1 MKNPTL
7 FLLVVVICS
16 LPLRAQEE
24 SKPEPSHRI
33 GIQANP
39 FFNDHF
45 FNELGGGSF
54 VRTLLVFSVRYG
66 QHLPVNNKVIVGG
79 EFTWYQTSSRDN
91 RGYLN
96 LNAGPWARYMLY
108 SFGGMHFFG
117 ETSAYATYYDN
128 TVSMFGE
135 METIDGFD
143 WGYYVA
149 PGINFKSTESRW
161 SLDLLWK
168 FSTEPLIDN
177 RRNVFSFKINYH
189 F

>member
-7 FLLVVVICS
+7 FLFVVVICS
-16 LPLRAQEE
+16 LPLKAQEE
-24 SKPEPSHRI
+24 SKPEPSHQI
-33 GIQANP
+33 GLQANP
-39 FFNDHF
+39 FFNELF
-45 FNELGGGSF
+45 FDELASGSF
-54 VRTLLVFSVRYG
+54 SRSLLVFSARYG
-66 QHLPVNNKVIVGG
+66 QQLPVNKKFTVGG
-79 EFTWYQTSSRDN
+79 EFTWWQTTSRDDM
-91 RGYLN
+91 GYLN
-96 LNAGPWARYMLY
+96 LNLGPWARYSLY
-108 SFGGMHFFG
+108 SFGGIHFFT
-117 ETSAYATYYDN
+117 ESSVYATYYN
-128 TVSMFGE
+128 NKVSIFGE

-149 PGINFKSTESRW
+149 PGINFKSSESRW